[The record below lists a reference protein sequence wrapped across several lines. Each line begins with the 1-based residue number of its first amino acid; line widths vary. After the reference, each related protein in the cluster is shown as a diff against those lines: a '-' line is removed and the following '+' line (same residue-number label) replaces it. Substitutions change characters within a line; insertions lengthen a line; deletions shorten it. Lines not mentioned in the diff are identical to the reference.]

1 MSNLI
6 RGCMN
11 NIDINNERLNFLRS
25 LELTPSNIT
34 KRMYRAKKRGDE
46 EEYYCLCLVR
56 GERELTK

>member
-1 MSNLI
+1 
-6 RGCMN
+6 MN

>member
-1 MSNLI
+1 
-6 RGCMN
+6 MN
-11 NIDINNERLNFLRS
+11 NIEINHERLNFLRS
-25 LELTPSNIT
+25 LELSQSNIT